1 MRNIFIKSK
10 SIRENVYDTLVKEYD
25 EKLSNEEALEIKRLY
40 INSKDGLD
48 IENDIF
54 FSDLELL
61 PNVESLTL
69 ARFRLNKEII
79 EEVEK
84 CNSLKELVIKGCII
98 PKNLNI
104 NLKIERLVISH
115 TKIND
120 FVNFKNCEDI
130 TEIKVLEDEKVDL
143 NAFKQFKKLKKLEI
157 YNSNIINADNIMDLK
172 ALKEIWLDGSV
183 VDTPNFKKDLFPKID
198 FYYKP
203 EYHE

>member
-61 PNVESLTL
+61 PNIESLTL

-84 CNSLKELVIKGCII
+84 CNNLKELVIKGCII

-120 FVNFKNCEDI
+120 FANFKNCEDI
-130 TEIKVLEDEKVDL
+130 TEIKVIEDEKVDL

>member
-61 PNVESLTL
+61 PNIESLTL

-84 CNSLKELVIKGCII
+84 CNNLKELVIKGCII

-104 NLKIERLVISH
+104 NLKIERLVVSH

-130 TEIKVLEDEKVDL
+130 TEIKVIEDEKVDL

-157 YNSNIINADNIMDLK
+157 YNSNIINADNIMELK
-172 ALKEIWLDGSV
+172 ALQEIWLDGSV

>member
-130 TEIKVLEDEKVDL
+130 TEIKVIEDEKVDL

>member
-61 PNVESLTL
+61 PNIESLTL

-84 CNSLKELVIKGCII
+84 CNNLKELVIKGCII

-104 NLKIERLVISH
+104 NLKIERLVVSH

-130 TEIKVLEDEKVDL
+130 TEIKVIEDEKVDL

>member
-84 CNSLKELVIKGCII
+84 CSSLKELVIKGCII

-120 FVNFKNCEDI
+120 FVNFKNCENI
-130 TEIKVLEDEKVDL
+130 KEIKVIEDEKIDL
-143 NAFKQFKKLKKLEI
+143 NAFKQFKKLEKLEI
-157 YNSNIINADNIMDLK
+157 YNSNIINADNIMELK

>member
-48 IENDIF
+48 IENNIF

-61 PNVESLTL
+61 PNIESLTL

-130 TEIKVLEDEKVDL
+130 TEIKVIEDEKVDL